1 MRRAPSK
8 DWMKPGS
15 RHPRVGQALM
25 EFVVALVAVVVII
38 AALLQITAL
47 SRERLRAIQAARARV
62 ATMSLADQYSTMTP
76 EAELMADWSLGSDGR
91 PMSADDR
98 AIATTPDRLRD
109 GVLEHAR
116 PEELAAIIP
125 SNVITRAA
133 WRDPL
138 AESFGLVRGTARSD
152 PVELM
157 PVVRNLL
164 YRADD
169 IRVEGDATGVWLK
182 GVE

>member
-8 DWMKPGS
+8 GWMKRRG

-25 EFVVALVAVVVII
+25 EFVAALVAVVVIV

-47 SRERLRAIQAARARV
+47 SRERLRAIQKARAQV
-62 ATMSLADQYSTMTP
+62 ATMSLADQYATMTP
-76 EAELMADWSLGSDGR
+76 EASLLVGWTEGSDGR
-91 PMSADDR
+91 PMSADDQ
-98 AIATTPDRLRD
+98 AIATTADSIRRD
-109 GVLEHAR
+109 ILEIAR
-116 PEELAAIIP
+116 PEELAALIP
-125 SNVITRAA
+125 TNLVTRAM
-133 WRDPL
+133 REDPL
-138 AESFGLVRGTARSD
+138 TEAFGLVRGTARSD

>member
-1 MRRAPSK
+1 MRRAPSRG
-8 DWMKPGS
+8 WTQRRV

-25 EFVVALVAVVVII
+25 EFVVALVAVVVIV
-38 AALLQITAL
+38 AALLQVTAL
-47 SRERLRAIQAARARV
+47 SRERLRTIQEARARV
-62 ATMSLADQYSTMTP
+62 ATMSLSDSYATMTP
-76 EAELMADWSLGSDGR
+76 AANLLAGWTEGSDGR
-91 PMSADDR
+91 PMSADDQ
-98 AIATTPDRLRD
+98 ALATTADSIRGD
-109 GVLEHAR
+109 ILEIAR
-116 PEELAAIIP
+116 PEALAALIP
-125 SNVITRAA
+125 TNPVTRAM
-133 WRDPL
+133 WEDPL
-138 AESFGLVRGTARSD
+138 TEAFGLVRGTARSD